1 MRPRPTMKDNVDFTD
16 EQARDITNNQGDV
29 DDFIY
34 SKKKKT
40 HTTKATKQDVS
51 NIERWLREMKFEL
64 RPLELINPPEL
75 NSYLSYFFISV
86 IKSDRTEYGPSSLM
100 SML

>member
-34 SKKKKT
+34 SKKKDEHNKSFV
-40 HTTKATKQDVS
+40 TKQDVS
-51 NIERWLREMKFEL
+51 NIERWLREMKFE
-64 RPLELINPPEL
+64 
-75 NSYLSYFFISV
+75 
-86 IKSDRTEYGPSSLM
+86 
-100 SML
+100 